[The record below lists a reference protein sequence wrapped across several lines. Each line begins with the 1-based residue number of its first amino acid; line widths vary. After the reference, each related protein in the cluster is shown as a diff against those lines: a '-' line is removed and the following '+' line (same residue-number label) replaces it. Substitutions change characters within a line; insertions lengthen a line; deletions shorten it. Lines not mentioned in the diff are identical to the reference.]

1 MLKEHDIYD
10 KYAWLAPI
18 PSILAFGGIWI
29 AAFHF
34 IFNMAEVGAIIGVG
48 HCLLFSLAICVV
60 NIRLDI
66 KDLKGQ
72 LLKKQKIMMINF
84 NHINTVLTKQSIGT
98 LSRLCLWR

>member
-10 KYAWLAPI
+10 KYAWLAQI
-18 PSILAFGGIWI
+18 PSILVFGGIWI

-66 KDLKGQ
+66 KDLKEQ
-72 LLKKQKIMMINF
+72 LLKRHKLMMSNF
-84 NHINTVLTKQSIGT
+84 DHINTVLTKQSVRT
-98 LSRLCLWR
+98 LSRLCLRR

>member
-1 MLKEHDIYD
+1 MLKEHEIYD

-18 PSILAFGGIWI
+18 PSILAYGGIWI
-29 AAFHF
+29 AVFHF

-48 HCLLFSLAICVV
+48 HCLLLSIATSVV

-72 LLKKQKIMMINF
+72 LLKK
-84 NHINTVLTKQSIGT
+84 TRTDEE
-98 LSRLCLWR
+98 